1 LAGRPEQVIVI
12 NFFASWCTPCQQEAS
27 DLEEVWQEYQDRDVQ
42 FFGIAYKDADSR
54 ARAFL
59 DEFGITYPSAVDSG
73 NSTARVYG
81 VTGVP
86 ETFVVDRDGL
96 LVRHFLGPVSQSQ
109 LTTEIDEA
117 LRD

>member
-1 LAGRPEQVIVI
+1 
-12 NFFASWCTPCQQEAS
+12 
-27 DLEEVWQEYQDRDVQ
+27 
-42 FFGIAYKDADSR
+42 
-54 ARAFL
+54 
-59 DEFGITYPSAVDSG
+59 
-73 NSTARVYG
+73 VYG